1 MKKSLALL
9 FVPLLLAC
17 EIPGGNS
24 SSTSQQST
32 GSGNDWVGKE
42 WYAKTIPDYLSFGAL
57 SQFRFFFEKGQ
68 ENEGFHRELADSFA
82 LLSCYMDGDIR
93 WAEMG
98 DATCAYL
105 LNREEGIFP
114 LDKTFRDLLA
124 FAEEAKNFTDGAI
137 DILSGGLADLW
148 KDLWVNNEGD
158 DARLPTDEE
167 ITAELS
173 RIQESSL
180 LLSENEGIPYVTKEG
195 DAILDFGSMG
205 KGYAL
210 EKMKE
215 RLLAEGE
222 RFFLLNAGGSSLSF
236 GTNPVSEDGTFLVG
250 LADVEGYGFRV
261 RDLSVGTSATS
272 LQHKVDETTGTLYS
286 HVVDPM
292 DGSAVPSLTTAVVIG
307 EDAGWCDVL
316 STYLLMRGEEAKIA
330 EIEGMGY
337 EMFLYDERREDP
349 FVYQSEGFPLEEVK

>member
-17 EIPGGNS
+17 EIPGGS
-24 SSTSQQST
+24 SSSSALPST

-42 WYAKTIPDYLSFGAL
+42 WYAETIPDYLSFGAF

-68 ENEGFHRELADSFA
+68 GNEGFHRELADSFA
-82 LLSCYMDGDIR
+82 LLSYYMDGDIR
-93 WAEMG
+93 WADIGE
-98 DATCAYL
+98 ATSAYL
-105 LNREEGIFP
+105 LSREEGTFP
-114 LDKTFRDLLA
+114 LDETMRDLLS
-124 FAEEAKNFTDGAI
+124 FAEYAKEFTEGAI
-137 DILSGGLADLW
+137 DILSGGLANLW
-148 KDLWVNNEGD
+148 KDLWVNNQGE

-167 ITAELS
+167 IAAELS
-173 RIQESSL
+173 RIKESSL
-180 LLSENEGIPYVTKEG
+180 LLSEKEGTFYVTKEG
-195 DAILDFGSMG
+195 DARLDFGAMG

-210 EKMKE
+210 EMMKE
-215 RLLAEGE
+215 RLYAEGE

-261 RDLSVGTSATS
+261 RDVSVGTSATS
-272 LQHKVDETTGTLYS
+272 LQHRVDEATGILYS

-307 EDAGWCDVL
+307 EDAGWCDAL

-337 EMFLYDERREDP
+337 EVFLYDERRDDP